1 MKDMSVPGKI
11 LLHTCCAPCAT
22 TCTERLTSTGYSPLL
37 FFSNSNISDK
47 DEYLKRLENVRK
59 LSGLLGLELHEDF
72 YDHDLWLNFII
83 GLEDEPEHGRRC
95 LKWLAFNLGRA
106 SGTALLNGISGFTTT
121 LSVSRYKSSPM
132 IFEAGR
138 VFPGFL
144 AMDFKEGNGY
154 ARSIELSR
162 LYGLYRQ
169 KYCGCEFS
177 KK

>member
-1 MKDMSVPGKI
+1 MSIHSKI

-22 TCTERLTSTGYSPLL
+22 TCTERLVSTGYNPLL
-37 FFSNSNISDK
+37 FYSNSNISDK
-47 DEYLKRLENVRK
+47 HEYLKRLENVRK
-59 LSGLLGLELHEDF
+59 LSGLLGLEIQEDS
-72 YDHDLWLNFII
+72 YDHDSWLNYIK

-95 LKWLAFNLGRA
+95 MKCFVFNLERA
-106 SGTALLNGISGFTTT
+106 SQAALLKGIPEFTTT
-121 LSVSRYKSSPM
+121 LSVSRYKPTPM

-138 VFPGFL
+138 VFPGFQ
-144 AMDFKEGNGY
+144 AMDFKKENGY

-177 KK
+177 RR